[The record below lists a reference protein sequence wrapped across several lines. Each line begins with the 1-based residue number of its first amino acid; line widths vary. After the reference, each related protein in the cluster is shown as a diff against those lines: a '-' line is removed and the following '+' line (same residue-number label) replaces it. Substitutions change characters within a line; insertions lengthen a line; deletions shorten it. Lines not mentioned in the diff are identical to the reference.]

1 MLTTLGVSTPI
12 GFISLSLGLIGF
24 GFGMIVTPATTLAMI
39 SVEKRKAGMIS
50 SLTSLERSAPIS
62 IGIAVYNLI
71 LIEGI
76 LLIAKYS
83 EVTTQSPAHIQ
94 KEVFSVGF
102 NVGFLVSLVL
112 GIVIIIIAL
121 AIKEEIHPEYEE
133 ESKVLSYRNAP

>member
-1 MLTTLGVSTPI
+1 MVLTSLSLHQDDRRAHCRFGIQPVRAARLCIVAGLPLVAGYYTLTALGVGTPI

-83 EVTTQSPAHIQ
+83 EVTTQSPAISRRRYFCR
-94 KEVFSVGF
+94 V
-102 NVGFLVSLVL
+102 
-112 GIVIIIIAL
+112 
-121 AIKEEIHPEYEE
+121 
-133 ESKVLSYRNAP
+133 